1 MTGGQEDEEAMNK
14 EHQFWIKER
23 DIYSARLDEEKRYGC
38 VTMNLSST
46 QPADKLLVYDGNW
59 DTSQNRILSLL
70 QSSES
75 YTHAKTAISLSF
87 LILILSHM
95 HENHHS
101 GFGIGNMLLGQNHGR
116 DATS

>member
-75 YTHAKTAISLSF
+75 RTRCYKLRLAAF
-87 LILILSHM
+87 LKWRRRLTITT
-95 HENHHS
+95 
-101 GFGIGNMLLGQNHGR
+101 IGLPLLKLRQVP
-116 DATS
+116 